1 MIKPA
6 GNDELRI
13 LCLILFL
20 KVWHSRRL
28 RWQKNWFVPAEAK
41 GLTMVSRCF
50 TEAQRPSN
58 SGSKTVSDQGETLS
72 GTMLLGG
79 ATALIHPGPVRLV
92 FTQFCPCYW
101 WWDLE
106 NHCPHKRKWNVY
118 LCPLIIIIP
127 EHFLISSCC
136 VVASI
141 YTEKMLLGNIWSEI
155 TQNSEWRNT

>member
-1 MIKPA
+1 MFLRWPFIHWRKFEKEISVAYFWLQKSPLRALILSIWSLKVNQMIKPA

-79 ATALIHPGPVRLV
+79 PRHWSIRVLSDWFLPSSVPVTGGGTWRTTV
-92 FTQFCPCYW
+92 PTN
-101 WWDLE
+101 E
-106 NHCPHKRKWNVY
+106 NETF
-118 LCPLIIIIP
+118 I
-127 EHFLISSCC
+127 C
-136 VVASI
+136 V
-141 YTEKMLLGNIWSEI
+141 L
-155 TQNSEWRNT
+155 